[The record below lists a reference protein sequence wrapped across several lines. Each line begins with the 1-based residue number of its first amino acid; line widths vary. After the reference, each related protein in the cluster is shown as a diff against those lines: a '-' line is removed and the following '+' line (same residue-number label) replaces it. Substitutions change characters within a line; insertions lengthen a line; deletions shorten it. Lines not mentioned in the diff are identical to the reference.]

1 MWTVAKPVNAGA
13 RFQQLCRS
21 LQTGRPSLPRASGSQ
36 CKNVLAE
43 PPLHWLGG
51 LNKFLLAH
59 SKCYDRVE
67 FHHSRSVFIS
77 LGCFG
82 KGFKIGIKHFYQT
95 RLVVIAAAVVEL
107 KERPEK
113 MAQSAKW
120 HPGKQEDMSADP

>member
-1 MWTVAKPVNAGA
+1 MLEPDSSSSAV
-13 RFQQLCRS
+13 
-21 LQTGRPSLPRASGSQ
+21 PSRLEGLHFPELRVPSV
-36 CKNVLAE
+36 KNVLAE

-51 LNKFLLAH
+51 LNEFLLAH
-59 SKCYDRVE
+59 SKCYDRIE